1 MKNETV
7 SIRFKQQAY
16 RLLKNHAF
24 RPAYVFAEFID
35 NSIQSFEDN
44 KSVLMLSDRGYRLK
58 IRISWE
64 NGSIVIEDNAAGI
77 LDEKMESAFEPGH
90 VPENNKGLNE
100 FGIGMKNAAVWM
112 SDFYIVETSGIGE
125 SYVKT
130 IKFDYHEVIT
140 NEIEDLVISY
150 VPQDVPSNFT
160 RIILQDL
167 REEVAKFN
175 FDLIAKELGSIYRG
189 MISDS
194 QIEIEFMGKQLSYK
208 YPDVL
213 TTPFYPDLV
222 KFKKGDGKV
231 PPLVKWRYDFDINYQ
246 GKRMFGFVGILSKM
260 QKHENGISYCRRGRV
275 IQGSG
280 DEKVFPTA
288 ICGKDASSHQRKRI
302 FGEFNFDGFEVSF
315 DKGKLL
321 AEEDAESL
329 IELLADQLKFF
340 KPSNSDKVY
349 DFLKQAK
356 DLRVDDDI
364 KEKEIIEKLQKKHK
378 TQSKK
383 SENDEVRREEET
395 KYQRI
400 FNKKVTTP
408 SKEGNNDQEIPEEKR
423 IEKTIT
429 GVGGESYLVR
439 YTIKSDIAQDVLYEM
454 QIRDVRD
461 RGEKELLKQGIS
473 KIIEGFINVGCPFL
487 TKYDQLLKGRSADG
501 FYEMVEYLMI
511 AEAIAQIKGFPKAQY
526 IRDTLNELLNT

>member
-1 MKNETV
+1 MKIETV

-44 KSVLMLSDRGYRLK
+44 KDDLIQKNKDYRLQIK
-58 IRISWE
+58 ISWE
-64 NGSIVIEDNAAGI
+64 NGKIIIEDNAAGI
-77 LDEKMESAFEPGH
+77 PDKKMDSAFEPGH

-112 SDFYIVETSGIGE
+112 SDFYKVETSAIGE
-125 SYVKT
+125 SHTKS
-130 IKFDYHEVIT
+130 ISFDYFKVIT
-140 NEIEDLVISY
+140 DEIEDLEITY
-150 VPQDVPSNFT
+150 LPQDVQYSFT
-160 RIILQDL
+160 RIILQEL

-175 FDLIAKELGSIYRG
+175 FEQIAKELGSIYRG
-189 MISDS
+189 MLKDG
-194 QIEIEFMGKQLSYK
+194 QVEIEFMGNQLSYK
-208 YPDVL
+208 YPEVL
-213 TTPFYPDLV
+213 MAPYYPDLM
-222 KFKKGDGKV
+222 KFKKGEGKV
-231 PPLVKWRYDFDINYQ
+231 PPAIKWRYDFDIKFQ

-260 QKHENGISYCRRGRV
+260 QKNENGISYCRRGRV

-280 DEKVFPTA
+280 DEKMFPTS
-288 ICGKDASSHQRKRI
+288 ICSKDASSHQRKRI

-315 DKGKLL
+315 DKGKIL

-340 KPSNSDKVY
+340 NPTNSEKVY

-356 DLRVDDDI
+356 DLRVDEDI

-383 SENDEVRREEET
+383 SENDELSRDEET

-400 FNKKVTTP
+400 FNKKVASP
-408 SKEGNNDQEIPEEKR
+408 SKEDKSVQQIPVDKR

-429 GVGGESYLVR
+429 GVGGERYLVR
-439 YTIKSDIAQDVLYEM
+439 YTIKSDIAHDVLYEM
-454 QIRDVRD
+454 QIRDVQD
-461 RGEKELLKQGIS
+461 RGEKELLKQGIT

-487 TKYDQLLKGRSADG
+487 TKYDQLLKGKSADG

-511 AEAIAQIKGFPKAQY
+511 SEAIAQIKGFSKAQY